1 MVRRRAATL
10 LSSLAILALT
20 ASACGSPSGVSFT
33 GPGGDDQ
40 VDGPPASSCHVD
52 DPDCDDG
59 MYDGDG
65 DHEMEAEL
73 VEPREGVADMRPR
86 AWENVEISPDDPRT
100 VTVYFW
106 SGVEPCYVLGDV
118 QVEETDDTVTITL
131 FEGHEE
137 GSGDVACIEIALY
150 KKVVVELSED
160 IGARSLLDGFADS

>member
-10 LSSLAILALT
+10 LSSLAIFALT
-20 ASACGSPSGVSFT
+20 ASACGSPSGVSFS
-33 GPGGDDQ
+33 GPGGDDDQ
-40 VDGPPASSCHVD
+40 VDGPPAASCHVD

-59 MYDGDG
+59 MYDGD
-65 DHEMEAEL
+65 DEMEAEL
-73 VEPREGVADMRPR
+73 VEPRDGVAEMRPR
-86 AWENVEISPDDPRT
+86 SWEDVETSPDDPRT

-106 SGVEPCYVLGDV
+106 SGVEPCHVLGDV

-150 KKVVVELSED
+150 KKVIVELAED
-160 IGARSLLDGFADS
+160 IGARSLLDGAAQS